1 MVIEVRKIG
10 VKVEIPDEV
19 MSNMA
24 RYEQLPAENEKGGI
38 LLGMYDKDNQ
48 YYQITDFTVPTEHD
62 NSGPSHFVRNK
73 DVAQKEINRQW
84 MESDGLVNYLGE
96 WHTHAQVNP
105 KPSIVD
111 LSLLRQIIKN
121 HSSLWPHLLML
132 ILGQAGSAI
141 LIVVEQ
147 KRKRRMQFKVEV
159 NFSNAGVCNR

>member
-96 WHTHAQVNP
+96 WHTHAQVP
-105 KPSIVD
+105 
-111 LSLLRQIIKN
+111 LRFPAA
-121 HSSLWPHLLML
+121 LPLAEL
-132 ILGQAGSAI
+132 
-141 LIVVEQ
+141 
-147 KRKRRMQFKVEV
+147 
-159 NFSNAGVCNR
+159 

>member
-73 DVAQKEINRQW
+73 DVA
-84 MESDGLVNYLGE
+84 
-96 WHTHAQVNP
+96 
-105 KPSIVD
+105 
-111 LSLLRQIIKN
+111 
-121 HSSLWPHLLML
+121 
-132 ILGQAGSAI
+132 
-141 LIVVEQ
+141 
-147 KRKRRMQFKVEV
+147 KRKSIGSGWNLTVW
-159 NFSNAGVCNR
+159 

>member
-111 LSLLRQIIKN
+111 LSLLRQIIKD

-147 KRKRRMQFKVEV
+147 KRKRRMQ
-159 NFSNAGVCNR
+159 